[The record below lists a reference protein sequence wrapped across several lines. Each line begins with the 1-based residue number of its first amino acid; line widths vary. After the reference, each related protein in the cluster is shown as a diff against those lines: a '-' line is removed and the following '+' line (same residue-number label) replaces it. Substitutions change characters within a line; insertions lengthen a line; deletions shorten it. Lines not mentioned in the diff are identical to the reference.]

1 MQRVALILT
10 ILIFTSFGAYSQGFD
25 WQFSPRMPAASP
37 DKFIGLEVGYNFGRS
52 FGDIKLFED
61 LIECC
66 KFNNTSSNTFYVGIA
81 GEYWYSGNEAL
92 IAGINY
98 SFLNSIFKAPSSALL
113 PGDTLLQTEYQFD
126 SKMQFINISAGYKR
140 RLPQTHFNAAA
151 SISLSVP
158 ISNTYIFKESV
169 ISPTDFYFA
178 TVPPSQERE
187 LDNGSI
193 SGMSVL
199 TVSPVIQIGYDFDLG
214 KGMYGWINLETSYNL
229 NSILTDD
236 RWNIFSFGLNVRIFK
251 GLPKPQ

>member
-1 MQRVALILT
+1 MPRIAI
-10 ILIFTSFGAYSQGFD
+10 ILIILISTSIAAYSQGFD

-37 DKFIGLEVGYNFGRS
+37 DKFIGLEAGYNFGRS
-52 FGDIKLFED
+52 HGDIKLFED
-61 LIECC
+61 LVECC
-66 KFNNTSSNTFYVGIA
+66 KFANTSSNSFYVGIT

-92 IAGINY
+92 IAGVNY
-98 SFLNSIFKAPSSALL
+98 SFLNSIFKAPGSALL

-126 SKMQFINISAGYKR
+126 SKMQFLNISAGYKR
-140 RLPQTHFNAAA
+140 RLPNTHFNAAA

-158 ISNTYIFKESV
+158 ISNTYIFTESV
-169 ISPTDFYFA
+169 ISPSDFYFS

-187 LDNGSI
+187 LANGSI
-193 SGMSVL
+193 SGISTL

-214 KGMYGWINLETSYNL
+214 KGMYGWINLQTSYNL

-236 RWNIFSFGLNVRIFK
+236 RWNILALGLNIRIYK